1 MLLEREFGGLYSEEN
16 DSVLSRVVCYS
27 KEYQIT
33 TQPFQD
39 GVLSRV
45 VCYSNGDCT
54 RLLKWALEVLS
65 RVVCYSNSSAEMI
78 AVSVKHGFNSG
89 SVLLERYR
97 DQIRSF
103 IYGSFKS
110 SRVLLE
116 PR

>member
-1 MLLEREFGGLYSEEN
+1 MLLERVSDYDATFSGRRFKSS
-16 DSVLSRVVCYS
+16 SVLL
-27 KEYQIT
+27 EHN
-33 TQPFQD
+33 QPAVFFSARL
-39 GVLSRV
+39 VLSRV

-54 RLLKWALEVLS
+54 RLLTWALEVLS